1 MRSLKDFRT
10 KAYGLPD
17 LLPWAA
23 LVDNGVVLNKN
34 GSLMAG
40 FYYTGPDL
48 DSATNSELA
57 AMSNRINAALSLG
70 DGWVVNCDA
79 IRIPAPG
86 YAPEGAFPDRTT
98 KLIDAVRR
106 ARFERES
113 SGFTSRFAITIT
125 YFPAPDA
132 ATRVGSFLVEGEEK
146 GDPGRDNLK
155 RFKER
160 VNEIQG
166 RLSGFLKIRKMED
179 LIDEETGGILN
190 SEILQYLEYCVSFRN
205 RPFRL
210 SMVPMYLD
218 AVLGRHELV
227 TGFIPRVDNL
237 NIAALAIE
245 GFPAM
250 TSPGIL
256 DFLSRLPVAYR
267 WSNRFIYLDPIQAE
281 KIINRYRSRWSQ
293 KRKSALNV
301 LRENAG
307 GQATHVN
314 IHADQQTNDAIV
326 AIAEASSG
334 NVRFG
339 YYTSVILLAHESEK
353 QVMDTAREVQK
364 VIENHGFGVR
374 IEDVNAVEAL
384 MGSMPGN
391 TYANVRRPLIHTLNL
406 AHLLPFTSIW
416 PGPDENPCPFY
427 PPHSPPLLFAN
438 TDGST
443 PFRICLHAGDLGH
456 SVILG
461 PTGAGKSTLLSL
473 IVAQQFRYPKAQ
485 VFAFDKGYSML
496 PLVSAAGGQHYDI
509 AGDAHDLAF
518 CPLGMVDKPSEQ
530 SWAAEWIEG
539 LVSLQLGN
547 AATITPR
554 MRDEIYRSIV
564 QLGAST
570 TESRQR
576 TLGALTTIIQDDNL
590 RDALKF
596 YTLKGPAGHL
606 LDAEYDGLGE
616 DIFQVFEMEHLMNLG
631 EKILLPVL
639 TYLFHRIEQ
648 RFRGQPTLLVLD
660 EAWVM
665 LGHDIFKAKI
675 REWLKVLRKAN
686 VAVVFAT
693 QSLSDLVKSGIADVI
708 FESCPTK
715 ILLPNP
721 ESMTDNSRPL
731 YESIG
736 LNARQIEILANSIPK
751 RQYYMMHPD
760 GRRLFELG
768 LSGPELAFVGASGKE
783 DIARI
788 RELRDVYD
796 WKWPAQ
802 WLRERGQ
809 SKAAEIWESFD

>member
-1 MRSLKDFRT
+1 MRALKEFRS

-23 LVDNGVVLNKN
+23 LVDNGIVLNKN

-48 DSATNSELA
+48 DSSTNAELA
-57 AMSNRINAALSLG
+57 AMSNRINSAVSMG
-70 DGWVVNCDA
+70 DGWVLNCDA

-86 YAPEGAFPDRTT
+86 YAPEGHFPDRTT
-98 KLIDAVRR
+98 RLIDAVRR
-106 ARFERES
+106 ARFES
-113 SGFTSRFAITIT
+113 ADAGYTSRFVLTLT
-125 YFPAPDA
+125 FFPPPDA
-132 ATRVGSFLVEGEEK
+132 ATKMGDFLIDGEDKGS
-146 GDPGRDNLK
+146 PGSNNLQ

-160 VNEIQG
+160 IQEIQG
-166 RLSGFLKIRKMED
+166 RLSGFLKIRRMED
-179 LIDEETGGILN
+179 HVDERTGEIIN

-218 AVLGRHELV
+218 AVLGRHELI
-227 TGFIPRVDNL
+227 TGFNPQIGNL
-237 NIAALAIE
+237 HIAALAIE

-250 TSPGIL
+250 SSPGIL
-256 DFLSRLPVAYR
+256 DFLSRLPVSYR
-267 WSNRFIYLDPIQAE
+267 WSNRFIYLDPQDAE
-281 KIINRYRSRWSQ
+281 KQLNRYRSRWSQ

-301 LRENAG
+301 VRESQG
-307 GQATHVN
+307 GQATHIN
-314 IHADQQTNDAIV
+314 IHADQQTNDTVV
-326 AIAEASSG
+326 AMAEASSG
-334 NVRFG
+334 EVRFG

-353 QVMDTAREVQK
+353 TVLDIAREVQK

-406 AHLLPFTSIW
+406 AHLLPFTNVW
-416 PGPDENPCPFY
+416 AGPDENVCPFY
-427 PPHSPPLLFAN
+427 PPHSPVLMRAN
-438 TDGST
+438 TDGNT
-443 PFRICLHAGDLGH
+443 PFRISLHAGDLAH
-456 SVILG
+456 TVILG
-461 PTGAGKSTLLSL
+461 PTGMGKSTLLAML
-473 IVAQQFRYPKAQ
+473 VAQQFRYAHAQ
-485 VFAFDKGYSML
+485 VFAFDKGYSMF

-530 SWAAEWIEG
+530 SWAAEWIES
-539 LVSLQLGN
+539 LVALQLGKN
-547 AATITPR
+547 TPITPR
-554 MRDEIYRSIV
+554 MRDEIYRAIV
-564 QLGAST
+564 QLGSST
-570 TESRQR
+570 TEMRQR
-576 TLGALTTIIQDDNL
+576 TLGALVTIIQDDAL
-590 RDALKF
+590 RSALNY

-606 LDAEYDGLGE
+606 LDAESDGLGE
-616 DIFQVFEMEHLMNLG
+616 DVFQVFEMEHLMNLG

-648 RFRGQPTLLVLD
+648 RFKGQPTMLVLD

-665 LGHDIFKAKI
+665 LGHDTFKAKI

-686 VAVVFAT
+686 VAVIFAT
-693 QSLSDLVKSGIADVI
+693 QSLSDLIKSGIADVI

-715 ILLPNP
+715 VLLPNP
-721 ESMTDNSRPL
+721 EALTDQLRPL

-736 LNARQIEILANSIPK
+736 LNARQIEILASAIPK

-783 DIARI
+783 DIAHI
-788 RELRDVYD
+788 RELQEAHDGQ
-796 WKWPAQ
+796 WPAV

-809 SKAAEIWESFD
+809 NDAADLWQSF